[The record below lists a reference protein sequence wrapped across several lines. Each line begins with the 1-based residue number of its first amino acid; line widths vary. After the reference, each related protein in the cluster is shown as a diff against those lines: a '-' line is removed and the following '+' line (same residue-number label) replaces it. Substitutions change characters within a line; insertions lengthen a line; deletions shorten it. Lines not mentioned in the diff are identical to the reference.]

1 MNSRNFI
8 KLYLL
13 IVGVVVILGLV
24 VSTVIYEEKIMKKLE
39 SKIISFGINESSVL
53 QSEKDITFIKTSIP
67 FGESNIYN
75 RIYIIHDNERNVTCY
90 LYNDGISCIP
100 DYYIKNKGG
109 ELHGK

>member
-8 KLYLL
+8 KICLVTL
-13 IVGVVVILGLV
+13 GVVIVAALIASL
-24 VSTVIYEEKIMKKLE
+24 TVYEEDIPKK
-39 SKIISFGINESSVL
+39 L

-100 DYYIKNKGG
+100 DCYIENKGG
-109 ELHGK
+109 ELYGE